1 VTWILLLFAQKKSFY
16 FGVAATVLLTLKL
29 PFAVSQTTKDVRVVG
44 FVAPLVARLHVQ
56 YSTITTTSPHQL
68 VFFACG
74 CSLKG
79 MFTGTTEPSVT

>member
-1 VTWILLLFAQKKSFY
+1 MDFTSFCSEEILLFRRHSNSPADIKAAFA
-16 FGVAATVLLTLKL
+16 L
-29 PFAVSQTTKDVRVVG
+29 SQTTKDVRVVG

-56 YSTITTTSPHQL
+56 YSTITTTSPHKL

-79 MFTGTTEPSVT
+79 KFTGTTEPLVT